1 MTIDK
6 TTSGYIYTERKS
18 YKSVDHKALTEHVKR
33 VQRDVVPKLKAQGE
47 KKETGALRLRLKGM
61 T

>member
-1 MTIDK
+1 MKNDK
-6 TTSGYIYTERKS
+6 TASGYIYTERNS
-18 YKSVDHKALTEHVKR
+18 YKSVDSKALTEHVER
-33 VQRDVVPKLKAQGE
+33 VQKDVVPKLREQSE